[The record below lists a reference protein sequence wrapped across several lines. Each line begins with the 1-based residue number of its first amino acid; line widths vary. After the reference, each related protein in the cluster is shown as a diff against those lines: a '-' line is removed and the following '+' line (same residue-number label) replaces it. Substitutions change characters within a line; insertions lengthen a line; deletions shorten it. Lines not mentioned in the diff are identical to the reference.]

1 MPPRHTEPYRT
12 PNRPKE
18 IIVVEAPQLRRH
30 ENFDDLIMMNSSEF
44 VSASQQSD
52 GKDQE
57 PLVEKEADPKAS
69 NSSNQK

>member
-1 MPPRHTEPYRT
+1 M
-12 PNRPKE
+12 
-18 IIVVEAPQLRRH
+18 I
-30 ENFDDLIMMNSSEF
+30 NSSEF

-69 NSSNQK
+69 NFRHQK